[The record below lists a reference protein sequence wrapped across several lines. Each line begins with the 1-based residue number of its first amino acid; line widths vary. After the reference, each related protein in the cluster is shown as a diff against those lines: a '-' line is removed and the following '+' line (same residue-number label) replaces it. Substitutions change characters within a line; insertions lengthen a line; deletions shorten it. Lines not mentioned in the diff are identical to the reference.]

1 MRRQI
6 KKILI
11 LGYGYGVFSRSI
23 VDYWFKKLELKAL

>member
-11 LGYGYGVFSRSI
+11 LGYGYGFLSKSF